1 MQFAVGSL
9 NRKGNGLLL
18 NILMHDIK
26 KLEADAVTV
35 GFYEDTRPL
44 KGAAG
49 ALDWILCGSLSH
61 LIIQKKIRGILGEVA
76 LLTTKGKIPSPKVF
90 MVGLGPRS
98 QIGPAALREASR
110 IAATVMVGAGVTR
123 AALDC
128 FPLGNCQSDE
138 DIAAVRH
145 GLAEG
150 AGDHALD
157 ITLLA
162 PDAASLEW
170 MTRSV
175 RT

>member
-1 MQFAVGSL
+1 
-9 NRKGNGLLL
+9 
-18 NILMHDIK
+18 MHDIK
-26 KLEADAVTV
+26 KLETDAVAV
-35 GFYEDTRPL
+35 GFFEDIRPL

-61 LIIQKKIRGILGEVA
+61 LLIHKKIRGACGEVA
-76 LLTTKGKIPSPKVF
+76 LLTTKGKIPAPKVF

-98 QIGPAALREASR
+98 QMTPLTLREASR
-110 IAATVMVGAGVTR
+110 TAAAIIAGAGVVR

-128 FPLGNCQSDE
+128 FPLGTGQNE
-138 DIAAVRH
+138 EVLAAVRQ

-150 AGDHALD
+150 AGDHTLD

-162 PDAASLEW
+162 PDAASFER
-170 MTRSV
+170 MSRIA